1 MSWSQKKS
9 KLSGNTIIDGTIEG
23 DQLADD
29 TVTFAKLNGVKDEDD
44 FASNS
49 DTALATQQS
58 IKAYVDELLD
68 KKETQY
74 NDSHINL
81 YKHLT
86 TSYQTIFRTF
96 KTREYTEKRLQT
108 AKFQFSLQSGSGT
121 YRNDALIQVV
131 ATVPYTTTAYSLG
144 TATYLTTTGQYVDQ
158 IHFSGDITDKL
169 TCGGSIGLNLDS
181 STYFADRTMRSFHYD
196 VNADLTIVEYSSYPS
211 KLVNY
216 GSPVEVFFDPF
227 HWISSGQDLTLES
240 YFVEVPYNS
249 QNVMLTLETRL
260 GYFNQKVSY
269 KLQAKEQTTGDTLQI
284 NDLRHTQKAR
294 KL

>member
-58 IKAYVDELLD
+58 IKAYIDDLLD

-74 NDSHINL
+74 NASHDVLNKNL
-81 YKHLT
+81 STAFQLIHT
-86 TSYQTIFRTF
+86 TY
-96 KTREYTEKRLQT
+96 KTRAYTEKRLQT
-108 AKFQFSLQSGSGT
+108 AKFEIQMQSGSST
-121 YRNDALIQVV
+121 FRNDTQFYI
-131 ATVPYTTTAYSLG
+131 TVTKPSTTTAYSIG
-144 TATYLTTTGQYVDQ
+144 TATYLSNPFQYVHRITFD
-158 IHFSGDITDKL
+158 GDITDKL
-169 TCGGSIGLNLDS
+169 TVGGSIGLNLDS
-181 STYFADRTMRSFHYD
+181 SSYFADRG
-196 VNADLTIVEYSSYPS
+196 VNGFYYSVGSDYTVVEYSSYPS
-211 KLVNY
+211 AIVAS

-227 HWISSGQDLTLES
+227 HWIGAGSDFNVALYNIDVPYSAQQTVFTLEA
-240 YFVEVPYNS
+240 
-249 QNVMLTLETRL
+249 RL
-260 GYFNQKVSY
+260 GYFSQTAFY
-269 KLQAKEQTTGDTLQI
+269 KLQAKELTSGDVITIYKLNHTLK
-284 NDLRHTQKAR
+284 TR

>member
-58 IKAYVDELLD
+58 IKAYIDDLLD

-74 NDSHINL
+74 SAANDSLNKSL
-81 YKHLT
+81 S
-86 TSYQTIFRTF
+86 TSFQTIHTTY
-96 KTREYTEKRLQT
+96 KTQAYTEKRLQT
-108 AKFQFSLQSGSGT
+108 AKFEVHMVSGSST
-121 YRNDALIQVV
+121 FRNDTQFYI
-131 ATVPYTTTAYSLG
+131 TVTKPSTNTAYSIG
-144 TATYLTTTGQYVDQ
+144 TATHLSNPSQYVHRITID
-158 IHFSGDITDKL
+158 GDITDKL
-169 TCGGSIGLNLDS
+169 TVGGSIGLNLDS
-181 STYFADRTMRSFHYD
+181 SAYFGDRGVRGFYYQQSSDYT
-196 VNADLTIVEYSSYPS
+196 VIEYSSYPS
-211 KLVNY
+211 HIV

-227 HWISSGQDLTLES
+227 HWITAGSDVNVELYNIDLPYSQQQGVFTLEA
-240 YFVEVPYNS
+240 
-249 QNVMLTLETRL
+249 RL
-260 GYFNQKVSY
+260 GYFSQASFY
-269 KLQAKEQTTGDTLQI
+269 KLRAKELTTGDVVTVNKLSHTLK
-284 NDLRHTQKAR
+284 TR

>member
-9 KLSGNTIIDGTIEG
+9 KLSGNVIIDGTIEG

-74 NDSHINL
+74 GAAHDSLNKSL
-81 YKHLT
+81 S
-86 TSYQTIFRTF
+86 TSFQTIHTTY
-96 KTREYTEKRLQT
+96 KTLPYTEKRLQT
-108 AKFQFSLQSGSGT
+108 AKFQVAMQSGSST
-121 YRNDALIQVV
+121 YRNDTQLYI
-131 ATVPYTTTAYSLG
+131 TVTKPSTTTAYSIG
-144 TATYLTTTGQYVDQ
+144 TATYLSNPFQYVHRITFD
-158 IHFSGDITDKL
+158 GDITDKL
-169 TCGGSIGLNLDS
+169 TIGGSIGLNLDS
-181 STYFADRTMRSFHYD
+181 SGQFGDRGVRGFYYQQSSDYT
-196 VNADLTIVEYSSYPS
+196 VVEYSSYPS
-211 KLVNY
+211 AIVSS

-227 HWISSGQDLTLES
+227 HWLSAGADVNVELHNIDL
-240 YFVEVPYNS
+240 PYS
-249 QNVMLTLETRL
+249 QQQGVFTIEARL
-260 GYFNQKVSY
+260 GYFSQSTSY
-269 KLQAKEQTTGDTLQI
+269 KLRGKELNSGDVVTINKLDHTL
-284 NDLRHTQKAR
+284 KVR